1 MVVRQRAAVHRARD
15 ARIWPLAR
23 PRRLHD
29 AGLLA
34 GEQRHGGELREN
46 VQTRL
51 RLFEPARR
59 RGRRH
64 AAAADLVRGLQ
75 RERATQ
81 RLENEVASRVQKSES
96 NRLSVSD
103 FKGATPATLFFEKLA
118 TLEQLLTCARHRS
131 GEATTATR
139 THKTRTP

>member
-81 RLENEVASRVQKSES
+81 RLENEVASREQKSES

-103 FKGATPATLFFEKLA
+103 FKGATPLRSSQLRRKLGERA
-118 TLEQLLTCARHRS
+118 GQAWIIRTRRGAGYMLKWEPEQ
-131 GEATTATR
+131 
-139 THKTRTP
+139 